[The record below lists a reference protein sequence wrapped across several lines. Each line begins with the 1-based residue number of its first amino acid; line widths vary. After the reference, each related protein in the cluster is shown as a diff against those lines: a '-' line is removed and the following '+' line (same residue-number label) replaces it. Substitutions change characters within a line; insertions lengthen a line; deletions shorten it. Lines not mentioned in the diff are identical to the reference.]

1 VKQPQPP
8 MRVVT
13 QYRSRRT
20 MVYELEFN
28 GVVFDIHV
36 TPRETDASPGDW
48 CVEVRTSHAA
58 DAVSLLQWG
67 PTRAEALAG
76 LAREWGSQT
85 VERRLPI
92 CDWEAVAQVLTAVK
106 AI

>member
-1 VKQPQPP
+1 MKREQPP

-13 QYRSRRT
+13 QYRARRT

-36 TPRETDASPGDW
+36 TPRETDACPGDW
-48 CVEVRTSHAA
+48 QVEVRTSHAA
-58 DAVSLLQWG
+58 DAVRLAQWG
-67 PTRAEALAG
+67 ATRAEALQG
-76 LAREWGSQT
+76 LAREWASQT
-85 VERRLPI
+85 STRGLPR
-92 CDWEAVAQVLTAVK
+92 CDWEAVAQVLTAVR